1 MSFSVRPVGVD
12 RGTAGA
18 AGPPAERLRAALS
31 WVILTLLRWQELAR
45 QRRALAALSDHMLKD
60 LGLTRADA
68 LREAGRPFWDD
79 GGERWRL
86 WR

>member
-12 RGTAGA
+12 RST

-31 WVILTLLRWQELAR
+31 WVILAVLRWQELAR

-60 LGLTRADA
+60 LGLTRVDA

>member
-1 MSFSVRPVGVD
+1 MSSHLRP
-12 RGTAGA
+12 AILNPAA
-18 AGPPAERLRAALS
+18 AGPAGRSTERLRAALS

-45 QRRALAALSDHMLKD
+45 QRRSLAAMSDHMLKD

-79 GGERWRL
+79 EEVSWRIS
-86 WR
+86 R